1 MKFVEVILPLPLNRT
16 FTYSVPSDHEDGIG
30 VGFRVIVQ
38 FGRRNNFYTG
48 IVASVSTLKP
58 DDGFEIKPIVM
69 VLDKEPSVVYPQMK
83 FWQWIADYYL
93 CNLGDVYKA
102 ALPSGLKVE
111 SETMVEVNPDVE
123 PDELLE
129 SVSEREKLLLNELL
143 GKGKQTLADLEKG
156 TGLKRIGGQI
166 ASMIDKGHV
175 IISEKLVER
184 YRPKKEVFVKFKVNP
199 ETSLDEIFTQVK
211 GAKKQEQMVM
221 VLLQLTR
228 EKLRA
233 GKIPEVS
240 RRELLE
246 KAECTSS
253 ILNALIKKGLLENVI
268 REIDRFKYTGRKVR
282 EIPTLTDPQSKA
294 LGEIYESWKSHDVTL
309 LRGVTSSGKT
319 EIYQHLIAGQME
331 KNNQVL
337 MLVPEIALTT
347 QLTQRMQAIF
357 GDKVLIYH
365 SKFSDATRVEIWRK
379 VLEGKGPRLIIGA
392 RSAIFLPF
400 SSLKMIIVDEE
411 HESSYKQFDP
421 APRYQAR
428 DAAIYLST
436 MHGSKVLLASAT
448 PSIESYWK
456 ALQGKFGLVELLV
469 RYNEAKLPK
478 VVINDLTEAYKN
490 KMMAGGFS
498 LSTLR
503 KIKKE
508 IEEGHQVILFQNRRG
523 FAPIAR
529 CSMCAWVPKCD
540 RCDVSL
546 TYHKHNDSL
555 VCHYCGS
562 EKPLPKVCPQCGQ
575 PTVGVHGFG
584 TERIEEEIKLR
595 VPDARISRMDL
606 DTTRNKDSYEKIIE
620 EFSSGKNDV
629 LVGTQMVTKGLD
641 FGGVSVVAVINTD
654 SLMNLPD
661 FRANERAYNMLEQVA
676 GRSGRREESEGL
688 VIFQTFDANQKIFKH
703 LSAHDY
709 ASFFNDEIEER
720 KKYFYPPFCRIIN
733 VYFKHKEKE
742 AVNKE
747 INDFASILRSRMGDR
762 VLGPEQP
769 SVSRIQNYYIMRL
782 MLKIENS
789 ASMPKVK
796 EYLRQTVNYMLEH
809 GALKGIVFY
818 FDVDPC

>member
-48 IVASVSTLKP
+48 IVASISTLKP
-58 DDGFEIKPIVM
+58 DDGFDIKPIVM

-129 SVSEREKLLLNELL
+129 SVGEREKLLLNELL

-268 REIDRFKYTGRKVR
+268 REIDRFKYTGKKVR

-294 LGEIYESWKSHDVTL
+294 LGEIYESWKSHEVTL

-357 GDKVLIYH
+357 GDRVLIYH
-365 SKFSDATRVEIWRK
+365 
-379 VLEGKGPRLIIGA
+379 
-392 RSAIFLPF
+392 
-400 SSLKMIIVDEE
+400 
-411 HESSYKQFDP
+411 
-421 APRYQAR
+421 
-428 DAAIYLST
+428 
-436 MHGSKVLLASAT
+436 
-448 PSIESYWK
+448 
-456 ALQGKFGLVELLV
+456 
-469 RYNEAKLPK
+469 
-478 VVINDLTEAYKN
+478 
-490 KMMAGGFS
+490 
-498 LSTLR
+498 
-503 KIKKE
+503 
-508 IEEGHQVILFQNRRG
+508 
-523 FAPIAR
+523 
-529 CSMCAWVPKCD
+529 
-540 RCDVSL
+540 
-546 TYHKHNDSL
+546 
-555 VCHYCGS
+555 
-562 EKPLPKVCPQCGQ
+562 
-575 PTVGVHGFG
+575 
-584 TERIEEEIKLR
+584 
-595 VPDARISRMDL
+595 
-606 DTTRNKDSYEKIIE
+606 
-620 EFSSGKNDV
+620 
-629 LVGTQMVTKGLD
+629 
-641 FGGVSVVAVINTD
+641 
-654 SLMNLPD
+654 
-661 FRANERAYNMLEQVA
+661 
-676 GRSGRREESEGL
+676 
-688 VIFQTFDANQKIFKH
+688 
-703 LSAHDY
+703 
-709 ASFFNDEIEER
+709 
-720 KKYFYPPFCRIIN
+720 
-733 VYFKHKEKE
+733 
-742 AVNKE
+742 
-747 INDFASILRSRMGDR
+747 
-762 VLGPEQP
+762 
-769 SVSRIQNYYIMRL
+769 
-782 MLKIENS
+782 
-789 ASMPKVK
+789 
-796 EYLRQTVNYMLEH
+796 
-809 GALKGIVFY
+809 
-818 FDVDPC
+818 